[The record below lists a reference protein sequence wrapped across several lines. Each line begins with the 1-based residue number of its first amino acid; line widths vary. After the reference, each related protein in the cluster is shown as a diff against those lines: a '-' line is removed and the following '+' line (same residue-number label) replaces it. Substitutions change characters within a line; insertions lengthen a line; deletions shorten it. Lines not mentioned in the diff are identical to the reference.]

1 MRQYLLSEYL
11 MQLNASRIK
20 FLQVQD
26 VVVNNMKDDAAK
38 ELLNVR
44 HDHNIYINLLKDL
57 IVQCS
62 STWLSVSDA
71 VV

>member
-1 MRQYLLSEYL
+1 MNNSE
-11 MQLNASRIK
+11 
-20 FLQVQD
+20 VQD

-44 HDHNIYINLLKDL
+44 HDHNVYINLLKDL
-57 IVQCS
+57 MKDCC

>member
-1 MRQYLLSEYL
+1 MNNSE
-11 MQLNASRIK
+11 
-20 FLQVQD
+20 VQD

-44 HDHNIYINLLKDL
+44 HDHNVYINLLKDL